1 MDSLKGLRG
10 GHHQKRKRRKHV
22 IGDAESQDPSST
34 VAFASWSPLGF
45 KLLEKWAWGEI
56 SASVLVSHIYVMSNL
71 AIVDELFN
79 AVDNFL
85 WT

>member
-1 MDSLKGLRG
+1 MDCLNGLRG
-10 GHHQKRKRRKHV
+10 GHRQKRKRHKHL

-34 VAFASWSPLGF
+34 VTIASWSPLGF

-56 SASVLVSHIYVMSNL
+56 SASVLVSHIYVMFNL
-71 AIVDELFN
+71 TIVDELFS
-79 AVDNFL
+79 AVENLF